1 MTEAGRSTQDSITLA
16 GQGNNSEARRDLL
29 ERYRGYLCRTV
40 ASRLD
45 RRSASR
51 LDPSDIVQESL
62 VDAAGRTDDCL
73 YEHTFTFFGTLRSGD
88 FVAARPRG
96 PGVAVYSTR

>member
-1 MTEAGRSTQDSITLA
+1 MTEAGRSTQDPITLA
-16 GQGNNSEARRDLL
+16 SQGNNSETRRDLL

-51 LDPSDIVQESL
+51 LGPSDIVQESL
-62 VDAAGRTDDCL
+62 AEAAGRMDDCL
-73 YEHTFTFFGTLRSGD
+73 YDHAFTFFGELRPGD